1 MKWFEDTFLKSIF
14 EKQGENVGRWL
25 SAKQTAVCTQYMKR
39 QTVAYSDGFD
49 TCTHNNYFYSWKG
62 YQVTLFYSKKNSSGK
77 ITFTATD
84 KKVRP
89 ARLEQKIADEERRLS
104 AWEQDYLWA
113 KEDGEET
120 YAIEK
125 HIAETK
131 AELAELK
138 GWL

>member
-1 MKWFEDTFLKSIF
+1 MGWFENTFLKSIF

-25 SAKQTAVCTQYMKR
+25 SAKQTAICTQYMER

-49 TCTHNNYFYSWKG
+49 TFTHNNYYYSWNG
-62 YQVTLFYSKKNSSGK
+62 YQVTLFYSKKNSCGK
-77 ITFTATD
+77 ITFTATGRET
-84 KKVRP
+84 RP
-89 ARLEQKIADEERRLS
+89 ARLEQKIADAERRLS

-120 YAIEK
+120 SVIEK
-125 HIAETK
+125 HIAKTK

>member
-25 SAKQTAVCTQYMKR
+25 SAKQTAICTQYMER
-39 QTVAYSDGFD
+39 QTVVYSDGFD
-49 TCTHNNYFYSWKG
+49 T
-62 YQVTLFYSKKNSSGK
+62 
-77 ITFTATD
+77 FTATGR
-84 KKVRP
+84 KTRP
-89 ARLEQKIADEERRLS
+89 ARLEQKIADAKRRLS

-113 KEDGEET
+113 IADGEET
-120 YAIEK
+120 SVIEK

>member
-25 SAKQTAVCTQYMKR
+25 SAKQTAICTQYMER
-39 QTVAYSDGFD
+39 EAIAYSDGFN
-49 TCTHNNYFYSWKG
+49 TFTHDNYSYSWKG
-62 YQVTLFYSKKNSSGK
+62 YQVKLFYSKKNSCGK
-77 ITFTATD
+77 ITFTATGRRV
-84 KKVRP
+84 KP
-89 ARLEQKIADEERRLS
+89 AFLPQKIADAERRLS
-104 AWEQDYLWA
+104 AWKQDFLWA

-120 YAIEK
+120 STIEK
-125 HIAETK
+125 YIAETE

>member
-14 EKQGENVGRWL
+14 EKQGENVDRWL
-25 SAKQTAVCTQYMKR
+25 SVKQTAICTQHMKR
-39 QTVAYSDGFD
+39 QTVIYSDGFD
-49 TCTHNNYFYSWKG
+49 TFTHNNYYYSWNG
-62 YQVTLFYSKKNSSGK
+62 YQVTLFYSKKNSCGK
-77 ITFTATD
+77 ITFTATGR
-84 KKVRP
+84 KTRP
-89 ARLEQKIADEERRLS
+89 ARLEQKIADAERRLS

-120 YAIEK
+120 SAIEK